1 MTIRNPLRQSL
12 EITMRLSIKMA
23 FLLLFVPLIASAQ
36 FKDLDAAMTTL
47 NKGFATGDP
56 QSIVA
61 GMATGDQVM
70 LQFPGL
76 VEQSGFFGRDQA
88 SYLLDGLFNKV
99 KPTGFEQQSARKKSA
114 EAQYDITGTWT
125 IQNGGKPETREL
137 YITLG
142 QKSDGQWSVVSIRS
156 AGK

>member
-1 MTIRNPLRQSL
+1 
-12 EITMRLSIKMA
+12 MRLSIKMA

-36 FKDLDAAMTTL
+36 FKDLDAAMTNL

-56 QSIVA
+56 QAIVA

-99 KPTGFEQQSARKKSA
+99 KPTGFEQQSARKKTA
-114 EAQYDITGTWT
+114 EAQYDITASWT

-137 YITLG
+137 YITLH
-142 QKSDGQWSVVSIRS
+142 QKPGGQWSVVSIRS

>member
-1 MTIRNPLRQSL
+1 
-12 EITMRLSIKMA
+12 MRLSIKLA
-23 FLLLFVPLIASAQ
+23 FLFLFVPLIASAQ
-36 FKDLDAAMTTL
+36 FKDLDTAMTNL
-47 NKGFATGDP
+47 NKGFASGDP
-56 QSIVA
+56 QAIVA

-99 KPTGFEQQSARKKSA
+99 KPTAFEQQSARKKTA
-114 EAQYDITGTWT
+114 EAQYDITASWT

-137 YITLG
+137 YITLH
-142 QKSDGQWSVVSIRS
+142 QKPAGQWSVVSIRS